1 MSGRKKFKAHKCT
14 LPFPAHGERR
24 LFQTIP
30 FFPHKTFFLLDHA
43 LPPEGPCVVQK
54 RGDTQELLD
63 GLHRGCWVDTKF
75 LPIHN
80 QQLKGQ
86 GCGSLQI
93 PKTGLKGGILMKAL
107 GEQYLSRGIVSQPA
121 LQVGR
126 IVARDKTTALQGAK
140 YQRGL
145 RRG

>member
-1 MSGRKKFKAHKCT
+1 MHPTPPSPWGEMS
-14 LPFPAHGERR
+14 LPNYP
-24 LFQTIP
+24 L

-43 LPPEGPCVVQK
+43 LPPEGSCVVQK

-93 PKTGLKGGILMKAL
+93 PKTGLKGGDPNEGSWGTLP
-107 GEQYLSRGIVSQPA
+107 V
-121 LQVGR
+121 
-126 IVARDKTTALQGAK
+126 
-140 YQRGL
+140 QRGSKSASAA
-145 RRG
+145 GG